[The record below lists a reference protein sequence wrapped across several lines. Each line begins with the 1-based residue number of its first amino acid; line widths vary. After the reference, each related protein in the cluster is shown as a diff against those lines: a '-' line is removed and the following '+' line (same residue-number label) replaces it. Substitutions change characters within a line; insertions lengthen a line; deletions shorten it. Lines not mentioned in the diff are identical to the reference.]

1 MSMSTRNESEN
12 EVENH
17 MNAKE
22 SEEKARNAWRRVESL
37 PQEVLEKL
45 AFAAEF
51 INLVEKH
58 SSGEE
63 KKPA

>member
-1 MSMSTRNESEN
+1 
-12 EVENH
+12 